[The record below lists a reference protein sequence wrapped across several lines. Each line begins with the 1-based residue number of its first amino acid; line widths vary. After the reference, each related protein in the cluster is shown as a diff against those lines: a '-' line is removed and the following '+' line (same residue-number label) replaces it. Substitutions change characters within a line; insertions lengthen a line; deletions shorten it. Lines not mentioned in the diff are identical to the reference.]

1 MRANEFI
8 TEGSNTGA
16 LKSLMRHRLTIDS
29 ILSSKGYKKLGS
41 GVEAEAWLAPDGTVL
56 KLITTSGKN
65 SFVIFAN
72 YCQANPNNPFLP
84 QFGGWQRFKLPRSI
98 DGHDEGLQ
106 IRTERLFELPV
117 WLGEI
122 LVSVVGVARNFTGT
136 DAIDKIFGRRLDN
149 QDDLAQLIV
158 LLGGKQELLKL
169 IKTINELE
177 KIADKYGYRLDL
189 HPGNFMLG
197 SDGHI
202 VINDPFYSTRF

>member
-1 MRANEFI
+1 MRAHEFI
-8 TEGSNTGA
+8 TEES
-16 LKSLMRHRLTIDS
+16 IDS

-106 IRTERLFELPV
+106 IRTERLFELPKDDG
-117 WLGEI
+117 LGFA
-122 LVSVVGVARNFTGT
+122 LALTARVARNFTGT
-136 DAIDKIFGRRLDN
+136 DAINKIFERRLEN

-158 LLGGKQELLKL
+158 LLGGKQGLLKL
-169 IKTINELE
+169 IKTINELA

-189 HPGNFMLG
+189 HSGNFMLG

-202 VINDPFYSTRF
+202 VINDPFYSSRF